1 MARNLLLIG
10 TTGSGKS
17 TLANVISDTINFKES
32 ESSVSETRDIQSER
46 FYINGVRYNIIDT
59 IGINDTQLTTHQVL
73 QTIVNATR
81 ALRGGLN
88 QILFVNDGRF
98 TNVEIS
104 AYNLLK
110 KVIFDEDVYEYTTI
124 VRTRFPSFRDELAC
138 DVDYARMIN
147 ENEKVFE
154 IVESCNQIIHVNNMT
169 VIEDP
174 DQSSRDDS
182 REKLLS
188 HLVTCQRIYRPKNL
202 FDLNE
207 RTKDYMEEREILQ
220 QTLLQVNERIEEI
233 KRNVKKQ
240 QVELDKQTSESLKI
254 KEKIDA
260 LDDIIIDE
268 AEQHLDSRN
277 SVFLAKCNI
286 M

>member
-32 ESSVSETRDIQSER
+32 EASVSETRDIQSER

-59 IGINDTQLTTHQVL
+59 IGINDTYLTTHQVL
-73 QTIVNATR
+73 QTIVNTTR
-81 ALRGGLN
+81 TLRGGLN
-88 QILFVNDGRF
+88 QILFVTDGRF
-98 TNVEIS
+98 TRVEIT

-110 KVIFDEDVYEYTTI
+110 KVIFDEDVYEFTTI
-124 VRTRFPSFRDELAC
+124 VRTRFPSFRDDLAC
-138 DVDYARMIN
+138 DEDYARIIN
-147 ENEKVFE
+147 ENEQVFD
-154 IVESCNQIIHVNNMT
+154 IVESCNKIIHVNNMT

-174 DQSSRDDS
+174 DQNSRFDS

-188 HLVTCQRIYRPKNL
+188 HLINCQRIYRPKNL
-202 FDLNE
+202 TELNE
-207 RTKDYMEEREILQ
+207 KTKENMEEREILQ
-220 QTLLQVNERIEEI
+220 QTLIQINERIEEI

-240 QVELDKQTSESLKI
+240 QVELDKQTKESLKI
-254 KEKIDA
+254 LEKIDS
-260 LDDIIIDE
+260 LNEIISDE
-268 AEQHLDSRN
+268 TEQHIESRN
-277 SVFLAKCNI
+277 SDFLVKCNI